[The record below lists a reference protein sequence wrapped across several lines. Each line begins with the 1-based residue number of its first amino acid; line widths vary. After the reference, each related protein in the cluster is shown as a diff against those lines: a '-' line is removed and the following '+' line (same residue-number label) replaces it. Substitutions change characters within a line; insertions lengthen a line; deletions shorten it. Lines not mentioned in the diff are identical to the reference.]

1 MEYQILFSIL
11 VLSLFAAAIAL
22 AFRPFRFSQR
32 ELPVF
37 FRAHIFVP
45 CLFVAWV
52 FCGNA
57 FTFSPYQLTD
67 VLPDFLLGAEDWGTG
82 NIYTFTKLAD
92 EVALLV
98 GGIACARFA
107 EDAAAEGGFARR
119 VRLCRP
125 HLLAAAILHT
135 SSGVILGDEGLLIDV
150 FLLFLWLCAGFAAV
164 AGFQALA
171 EKIRRRWPLLLA
183 GIAAVGWLFVPVAC
197 LRP

>member
-1 MEYQILFSIL
+1 MEYQIPYSIL
-11 VLSLFAAAIAL
+11 VLFLLAAAIAL

-52 FCGNA
+52 SCGNT
-57 FTFSPYQLTD
+57 FTFSPYQLKH
-67 VLPDFLLGAEDWGTG
+67 VLPDFLLGADDWGTG
-82 NIYTFTKLAD
+82 NIYTFMKLAD

-98 GGIACARFA
+98 GYIACARFA
-107 EDAAAEGGFARR
+107 EDAAAEGGFAKR

-125 HLLAAAILHT
+125 HLLAAAILHA
-135 SSGVILGDEGLLIDV
+135 SGVILCDKVLLIDV
-150 FLLFLWLCAGFAAV
+150 FLLFPWLCAGFAAV

-183 GIAAVGWLFVPVAC
+183 GIAAAGWLFVPVAC
-197 LRP
+197 FRP